1 MILTVGGQKGGS
13 GKSCLAQNLCVAL
26 AQGGQSVMLIDA
38 DPQRTS
44 ADWAEE
50 RALQK
55 NVISLKF
62 QAMSGDISDTALA
75 LSKAYDHIV
84 IDCGGRD
91 TKELRSAMIIANVFL
106 VPLRPKRRDL
116 KTLDYVSNLV
126 DQSRIANRGMTAL
139 AVITQAPTLPS
150 QAQRIWDA
158 KSVASS
164 FGLPALQSV
173 IYTRNVYDDCEEAGL
188 SVFEA
193 DDDKAKEEVSAVLKE
208 IFNRLEAKNV

>member
-13 GKSCLAQNLCVAL
+13 GKSCMAQNLSVAL
-26 AQGGQSVMLIDA
+26 AQNGQSVMLIDA

-55 NVISLKF
+55 NVTSLKF
-62 QAMSGDISDTALA
+62 QAMSGDISDTTLA

-91 TKELRSAMIIANVFL
+91 TKELRSAMIIADIFL

-126 DQSRIANRGMTAL
+126 DQSRIANRTMTAV
-139 AVITQAPTLPS
+139 AVVT
-150 QAQRIWDA
+150 
-158 KSVASS
+158 
-164 FGLPALQSV
+164 
-173 IYTRNVYDDCEEAGL
+173 
-188 SVFEA
+188 
-193 DDDKAKEEVSAVLKE
+193 
-208 IFNRLEAKNV
+208 

>member
-1 MILTVGGQKGGS
+1 
-13 GKSCLAQNLCVAL
+13 
-26 AQGGQSVMLIDA
+26 MLIDA

-55 NVISLKF
+55 KVTPIKF
-62 QAMSGDISDTALA
+62 QAMSGDISDTARA
-75 LSKAYDHIV
+75 LSHSYDHIV

-91 TKELRSAMIIANVFL
+91 TKELRSAMIIADIFL

-126 DQSRIANRGMTAL
+126 DQSRIANRAMVAL

-150 QAQRIWDA
+150 QLQRILDA
-158 KSVASS
+158 KSVSAS
-164 FGLPALQSV
+164 FGLSPLKSV

-193 DDDKAKEEVSAVLKE
+193 DDDKAKEEMAAVLTEMLQK
-208 IFNRLEAKNV
+208 LEARNAE